1 MKDLTTK
8 TNINTDLVIDV
19 KHKIIKHIKD
29 KHGKYVATFLAVP
42 INDKEVR
49 VAWSKCHR
57 LDKEKNRIN
66 RISSRKK
73 GLQIAMNKLINGT
86 RVPIA
91 TTLVD
96 HMADFLNNIAKYY
109 QDKKITPPI
118 GMVTGLA
125 KAVLAGLELLEPG
138 EVSPNKKGDI

>member
-1 MKDLTTK
+1 
-8 TNINTDLVIDV
+8 
-19 KHKIIKHIKD
+19 
-29 KHGKYVATFLAVP
+29 
-42 INDKEVR
+42 
-49 VAWSKCHR
+49 
-57 LDKEKNRIN
+57 
-66 RISSRKK
+66 
-73 GLQIAMNKLINGT
+73 MNKLINGT

>member
-19 KHKIIKHIKD
+19 KHRIIKHIKD
-29 KHGKYVATFLAVP
+29 KHGRYVATFLAVP
-42 INDKEVR
+42 INGREVR

-57 LDKEKNRIN
+57 IDKEKNKIN
-66 RISSRKK
+66 RISNKKK

-86 RVPIA
+86 RVPVA
-91 TTLVD
+91 STLVT

-109 QDKKITPPI
+109 QDKKVIAPT
-118 GMVTGLA
+118 GMVA
-125 KAVLAGLELLEPG
+125 E
-138 EVSPNKKGDI
+138 NKGDLKMSIL